1 MQFFKDS
8 IPLYWVKCYG
18 AQLYQLAE
26 CATCYVV
33 KIFTTIL
40 SVFVVRNS
48 SVHCTLSLRSVEN
61 LEIWNA
67 FMLHLSRVLLMF
79 LKLMFRKLLVCI
91 IFFSF
96 LFLFFQD
103 TNNNL
108 SNMNLLGFI
117 TLICKGPFS
126 VNSAPCLFI
135 GMDDVL
141 PNYSPYIPRIM
152 KVGFYFGVD

>member
-1 MQFFKDS
+1 
-8 IPLYWVKCYG
+8 
-18 AQLYQLAE
+18 
-26 CATCYVV
+26 
-33 KIFTTIL
+33 
-40 SVFVVRNS
+40 
-48 SVHCTLSLRSVEN
+48 
-61 LEIWNA
+61 
-67 FMLHLSRVLLMF
+67 
-79 LKLMFRKLLVCI
+79 MFRKFLVCI